1 MARCLATA
9 SMFMVLQCGA
19 LTKFH
24 PQQGFLLRVAF
35 APTLSPACLR
45 TLRPQQLNLKIATT
59 STRRSF
65 SVIRAEAGAFLAD
78 SGVTWKSLGVS
89 TEVADA
95 LVRAEL
101 PQPSLVQA
109 AAIPLILGSGDVVV
123 AAETGSGKTHAYLTP
138 LVQKLYK
145 PLTEDVDVDD
155 RVRVEDEGTPAAV
168 GERLGRKV
176 EEFGLVL
183 CPNALLCQQ
192 VADMANALQTRD
204 GAPMLRVVVISGGQ
218 GWPSHPPD
226 LMIATPAALVNNLY
240 AYDASRRRRTA
251 FVRGVKVVVL
261 DEADM
266 LLGGGFVRQV
276 GRLIDLFRLEEK
288 RLFRS
293 LQMASAESVKLES
306 GLGAWTEAEKEDDV
320 PEENEEVDEEDTLV
334 DEANNSILFEQRV
347 APLSGLNAS
356 MQRRTD
362 FLRSQR
368 EYKRSKQYI
377 FVAATVPQAGKSSP
391 GAVLKQ
397 KFPAASWVHGNNL
410 HRHNPTLEHRWL
422 EVTQEEMLPALIEAL
437 KDGDVNGRTLVF
449 ANSIESVDAI
459 ARVLD
464 RAGFKSMRYHR
475 DLSFEERAEALQ
487 LFEQEGG
494 LLICTDSA
502 ARGLDIPNITH
513 VIQAEFATSAV
524 DFLHRIGR
532 TARAGQPGLVTS
544 LFTDANLELVGAMR
558 DAVTAALPVEG
569 AFSRKRSLRRK
580 IKKYGSYQE
589 SQNAQKARSMINQ

>member
-9 SMFMVLQCGA
+9 SMSMVLQCSA

-24 PQQGFLLRVAF
+24 PLQGLRLRVAF

-45 TLRPQQLNLKIATT
+45 WQQLNVKIATT

-65 SVIRAEAGAFLAD
+65 SVLRSEAGAFLAD

-101 PQPSLVQA
+101 PQPSVVQA
-109 AAIPLILGSGDVVV
+109 AAIPLILASGDVVV

-138 LVQKLYK
+138 LVQIFFK
-145 PLTEDVDVDD
+145 PSTEDVDVDY
-155 RVRVEDEGTPAAV
+155 RVKIEDENTPVAV
-168 GERLGRKV
+168 GERLVRKV

-204 GAPMLRVVVISGGQ
+204 GASMLRVVVISGGQ
-218 GWPSHPPD
+218 GWPSQPPD

-251 FVRGVKVVVL
+251 FVRGVKVIVL

-266 LLGGGFVRQV
+266 LLGGGFVRPV

-293 LQMASAESVKLES
+293 LQMANAESVKLEC
-306 GLGAWTEAEKEDDV
+306 GLGAWTEAEKDDAPEDT
-320 PEENEEVDEEDTLV
+320 EEEEVDEEDTLV
-334 DEANNSILFEQRV
+334 DESNNSILFEQRV

-362 FLRSQR
+362 FLRAQR
-368 EYKRSKQYI
+368 EYTRSKQYI

-422 EVTQEEMLPALIEAL
+422 EVTQEEMLPALIKAL
-437 KDGDVNGRTLVF
+437 EDGDVNGRTLVF

-464 RAGFKSMRYHR
+464 RAGFKSMLYHR
-475 DLSFEERAEALQ
+475 DLSFEGRAEALQ

-544 LFTDANLELVGAMR
+544 LFTNANLELVGAMR

-589 SQNAQKARSMINQ
+589 SQNAQKARSTIN